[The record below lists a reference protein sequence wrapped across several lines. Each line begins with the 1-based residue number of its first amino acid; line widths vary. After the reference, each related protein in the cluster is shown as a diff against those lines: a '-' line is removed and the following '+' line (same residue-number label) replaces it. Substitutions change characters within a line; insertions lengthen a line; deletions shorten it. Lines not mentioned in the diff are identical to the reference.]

1 MRERIVFIA
10 VIISLLFLI
19 YFITRQHNEVVSS
32 YKSIL
37 DQKNSEIEY
46 HVNEKGKIISEKGA
60 AEMRYRDLQKAY
72 PQIYKSIKD
81 DMDIKIKNLRAYIQS
96 EFQAS
101 ASNNGTIT
109 NNYIITAD
117 STKKQYRVLNINDG
131 YLKLVSYIGDSSNS
145 PYNYTYTDTVKQ
157 AISIK
162 RKWFLGNE
170 HMYATAAMSNPNSK
184 VYGNSSILIKDY
196 RDKRFGVGIG
206 ANYNPFTNKIYFGIG
221 IQYNLIKF

>member
-1 MRERIVFIA
+1 MRERFILISVIV
-10 VIISLLFLI
+10 VLLAFI
-19 YFITRQHNEVVSS
+19 YFIINKHSEVVAS
-32 YKSIL
+32 YRSII
-37 DQKNSEIEY
+37 DQKNSEIAY
-46 HVNEKGKIISEKGA
+46 HVNENGRMVAEKGA
-60 AEMRYRDLQKAY
+60 AEMKYKELQRSY

-81 DMDIKIKNLRAYIQS
+81 DMDIKIRNLRAYIQS

-117 STKKQYRVLNINDG
+117 STRKQYKVLNINDG
-131 YLKLVSYIGDSSNS
+131 YLKLVSYVGDSTVS

-157 AISIK
+157 AISIS

-170 HMYATAAMSNPNSK
+170 HMYSTATMSNPNSK
-184 VYGNSSILIKDY
+184 VYGNTSILIKNY

-206 ANYNPFTNKIYFGIG
+206 ANYNPFTNKVYFGVG